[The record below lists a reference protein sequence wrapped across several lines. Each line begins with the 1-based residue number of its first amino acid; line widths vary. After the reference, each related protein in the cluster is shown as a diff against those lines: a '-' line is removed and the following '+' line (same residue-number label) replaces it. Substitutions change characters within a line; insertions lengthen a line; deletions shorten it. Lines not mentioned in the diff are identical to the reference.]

1 MHKKWLH
8 KPTILLLRS
17 RLSKKEKR
25 KKLMER
31 NILSKKK
38 GQRVQGYDKKQNKT
52 KTTNQDSNLKV

>member
-1 MHKKWLH
+1 
-8 KPTILLLRS
+8 
-17 RLSKKEKR
+17 
-25 KKLMER
+25 MER